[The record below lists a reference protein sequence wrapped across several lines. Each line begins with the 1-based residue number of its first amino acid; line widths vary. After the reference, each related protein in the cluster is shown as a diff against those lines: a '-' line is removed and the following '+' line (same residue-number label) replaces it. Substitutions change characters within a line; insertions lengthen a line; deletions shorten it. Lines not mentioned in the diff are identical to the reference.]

1 MTDRPGPVQPGPVQP
16 GPDGQLRCPWAMSS
30 PELLGYHDAEWGRPI
45 RTDQGIFERLCLEGF
60 QSGLSWL
67 TILRKRENF
76 RAAFRGFDLATVAA
90 FGPPDVARLLGDA
103 GIIRNRRKIEAA
115 IQNAR
120 AALAIP
126 DGLAALVWSYA
137 VDPAPVPPVRLA
149 DLPAST
155 PASTALAKDLRGRGF
170 AFTGPVTVYATFQAC
185 GLVDDHLRDC
195 FRRGAYGQSADLSS

>member
-1 MTDRPGPVQPGPVQP
+1 
-16 GPDGQLRCPWAMSS
+16 MSS
-30 PELLGYHDAEWGRPI
+30 PELLGYHDAEWGRPV
-45 RTDQGIFERLCLEGF
+45 RSDQGIFERLCLEGF

-76 RAAFRGFDLATVAA
+76 RTAFRGFDLAQLAD
-90 FGPPDVARLLGDA
+90 FGPPDVDRLLGDP
-103 GIIRNRRKIEAA
+103 GIIRNRRKIEAT
-115 IQNAR
+115 IQNAS

-126 DGLAALVWSYA
+126 GGLAVLVWSYA
-137 VDPAPVPPVRLA
+137 AVPAPVPPVSLA

-170 AFTGPVTVYATFQAC
+170 TFTGPVTVYATFQAC

-195 FRRGAYGQSADLSS
+195 FRRGAYGRLADLPS